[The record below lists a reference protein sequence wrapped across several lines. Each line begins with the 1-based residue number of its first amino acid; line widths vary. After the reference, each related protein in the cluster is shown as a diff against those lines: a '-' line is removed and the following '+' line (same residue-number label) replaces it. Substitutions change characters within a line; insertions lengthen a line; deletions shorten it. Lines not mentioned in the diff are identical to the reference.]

1 MAGQCRREP
10 EREPRDSRQKVM
22 HDDLMEQVAAEEN
35 LRRALGAV
43 KRNRGAA
50 GIDGMTTEQLE
61 SHLAR
66 HGEKIRA
73 KLLAG
78 RWTPSP
84 VRRVEKPKPHGGQR
98 LLGIPTVMDRLLQQA
113 LLQVL
118 TPIFEPGFGSRCSAS
133 RATDF
138 GRGGARMRRYAWHRD
153 TSARARTG
161 WWI

>member
-1 MAGQCRREP
+1 
-10 EREPRDSRQKVM
+10 M

-50 GIDGMTTEQLE
+50 GIDGMTTDQLE
-61 SHLAR
+61 SHFAR

-84 VRRVEKPKPHGGQR
+84 VRRVEIPKPNGDKRQ
-98 LLGIPTVMDRLLQQA
+98 LGIPTVMDRL
-113 LLQVL
+113 
-118 TPIFEPGFGSRCSAS
+118 CSKPCCKC
-133 RATDF
+133 
-138 GRGGARMRRYAWHRD
+138 
-153 TSARARTG
+153 
-161 WWI
+161 